1 MDWIRSLFSFEGRYN
16 RAKLL
21 LAVLLTFGWHIHW
34 AIAGVIVGDMFGLT
48 SNPIAAAIL
57 PIPFTFAFEGAQAA
71 LMSAVFMLIA
81 TLPINIAPLW
91 VAAASWAK
99 RLHDRNRSG
108 WWAVPLCGLPYLY
121 IQFILICAQLNISIA
136 APTLFAVL
144 AVPVSVLSAWALI
157 ELYFMPGTE
166 GRNRFGA
173 DPLSPIGRGAPLL
186 PHSMAQTAPAFP
198 FRASPRVRT
207 RS

>member
-16 RAKLL
+16 RARFL
-21 LAVLLTFGWHIHW
+21 LAVLITFGWHIYW
-34 AIAGVIVGDMFGLT
+34 AIAGVIVGEMFGLS

-57 PIPFTFAFEGAQAA
+57 PIPFTFAFEGGQAA
-71 LMSAVFMLIA
+71 LMSALFMLIA
-81 TLPINIAPLW
+81 TLPINIVPLW

-99 RLHDRNRSG
+99 RLHDRNKSG

-121 IQFILICAQLNISIA
+121 IHLILICAQLKIAVA
-136 APTLFAVL
+136 APTLLAIL
-144 AVPVSVLSAWALI
+144 AVPVSLLSAWALI

-173 DPLSPIGRGAPLL
+173 DPLSPIDRDAPLL
-186 PHSMAQTAPAFP
+186 PHPMAQTAPAFLL
-198 FRASPRVRT
+198 RAAPPIRT
-207 RS
+207 RP